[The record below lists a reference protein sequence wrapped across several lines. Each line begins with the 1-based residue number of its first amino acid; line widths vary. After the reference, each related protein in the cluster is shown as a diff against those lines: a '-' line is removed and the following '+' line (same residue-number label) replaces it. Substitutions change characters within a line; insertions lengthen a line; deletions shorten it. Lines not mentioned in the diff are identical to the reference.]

1 MTRTVLPI
9 AMADAANSN
18 FGQQRLVPLLL
29 VGSPISFAHT
39 PPAQKYTSNSN
50 FAKPKLTEEL
60 PEVPPHG
67 AQIDRPVLEV
77 EHGLGVSRRSLL
89 LAVGAIVV
97 GVGTGRQVLVRVVDP
112 VLVEVHLWYVVA
124 GTARG

>member
-1 MTRTVLPI
+1 MQPIQILASNVLCRFCLLVLPSLSLI
-9 AMADAANSN
+9 H
-18 FGQQRLVPLLL
+18 PL
-29 VGSPISFAHT
+29 PN
-39 PPAQKYTSNSN
+39 PKYTSNSN

-67 AQIDRPVLEV
+67 AEIDRPVLEV

-97 GVGTGRQVLVRVVDP
+97 GVGAGRQVLVRVVDP
-112 VLVEVHLWYVVA
+112 VLVEVHLGLA
-124 GTARG
+124 CGLACGLARG